1 MIELRIETYLK
12 QETVVSTPSPNFM
25 FLLITVSMDIVSLH
39 SSKTLTMTL
48 LTLCNEYTETLSFSL
63 CFDLLPID

>member
-1 MIELRIETYLK
+1 MVELRIETYLK

-39 SSKTLTMTL
+39 STRTVTESAVLT
-48 LTLCNEYTETLSFSL
+48 
-63 CFDLLPID
+63 